1 MSKIY
6 TTLIID
12 DEPLAR
18 ERLEELLTHFPD
30 TIRIIGHA
38 KNGNEA
44 FKKIKQLSPDLIF
57 LDIEMP
63 GLTGFQLLE
72 HLEVIPLIVFCTAHE
87 EFSLQAFETNSIDYL
102 VKPVKVERLEK
113 TIKKIQQFGTS
124 QSSENLL
131 EVIKT
136 ITQQSASKKMTSIT
150 VKKGEGLIFIKLED
164 IFYFEASDKYVNI
177 ITNSKQY
184 LLEKSLTQ
192 LEQQLPDNFMRIHRG
207 FIVNTAY
214 AEEVQKYFNS
224 RFVIKLSNKKRTQII
239 SGRSYVEQIKK
250 WINV

>member
-1 MSKIY
+1 MSQVY

-18 ERLEELLTHFPD
+18 TRLEKLLSVFPES
-30 TIRIIGHA
+30 INVIGHA

-44 FKKIKQLSPDLIF
+44 LKKIKQLTPDLIF

-72 HLEVIPLIVFCTAHE
+72 HLETMPLIVFCTAHDE
-87 EFSLQAFETNSIDYL
+87 YALQAFETNSIDYL
-102 VKPVKVERLEK
+102 IKPVRTERLEK
-113 TIKKIQQFGTS
+113 TIKKLQQFNNA

-136 ITQQSASKKMTSIT
+136 ISQKQASKKMTSIT
-150 VKKGEGLIFIKLED
+150 VKKGDSIIFIKLED

-177 ITNSKQY
+177 ITNRQHHII
-184 LLEKSLTQ
+184 EKSLTQ
-192 LEQQLPDNFMRIHRG
+192 LEQQLPSNFMRVHRG
-207 FIVNTAY
+207 VIVNTNY
-214 AEEVQKYFNS
+214 VAEIQKYFNS
-224 RFVIKLSNKKRTQII
+224 RFVIKLNNNKATQIT
-239 SGRSYVEQIKK
+239 SGRSYSETIKK